1 MLDIRPVSREC
12 GPLAARQITNGTIR
26 EMRGSPMAD
35 RGLDALAKRLGL
47 RTDPTIF
54 FVSAGLMILF
64 LIVLLVFPA
73 PIGSAFGSAREWIV
87 TNLGWFFI
95 LGVTVWLVFLAYVAL
110 SRYGHLRLGDDDDRP
125 AYGNLSWF
133 AMLFAGGIGTVLMFW
148 GVAEP
153 ISHFGNPPFADVEPY
168 SAEAAEDAMSI
179 SLYDLGLHTWTIFT
193 LPGLAFGYFVYRHKL
208 PLRVSSVFY
217 PFLKDRI
224 YGPIGKTIDIFAVLG
239 TLFGL
244 AVSLGLG
251 TSQIGAGINHLL
263 PDVENDTWL
272 QVGIITVLT
281 AVAVGSIVAGLDKGV
296 RRLSNINILMAVGI
310 MLFILL
316 AGDTVFLLRQIPQS
330 IGIYLQDLTGL
341 AFWNDAMSP
350 FTKEGGWGWQGDW
363 TVFYWAWTVTWA
375 PFMGV
380 FLARISRGRTIRQFI
395 AGVLL
400 APTLFTI
407 VWFVVFGWSAME
419 LDGIG
424 GSGGEISAAV
434 ADDVALAM
442 FTFFE
447 QFPAA
452 TLISGIAVVV
462 VALFFA
468 TSSDSASLVV
478 DMLCVG
484 TPDAGPT
491 RQRVFWG
498 VSEGG
503 LAASLI
509 ILGGVTD
516 ADGLAAL
523 QQVITVIGLP
533 IFILV
538 FVMVFSLLKG
548 LHSEK
553 RAAVEAQFAGVLEKA
568 GQGRGRPKVAGMKR
582 TRTRSSEST
591 MTAPTPAV
599 PEEEQTSDQ
608 S

>member
-1 MLDIRPVSREC
+1 MAEGKLDVV
-12 GPLAARQITNGTIR
+12 AR
-26 EMRGSPMAD
+26 
-35 RGLDALAKRLGL
+35 RLGL
-47 RTDPTIF
+47 RTDPIIF
-54 FVSAGLMILF
+54 FVSAALMVAF
-64 LIVLLVFPA
+64 LIVLMIFPT
-73 PIGSAFGSAREWIV
+73 PIGDAFGSGREWIV

-95 LGVTVWLVFLAYVAL
+95 LGVTVWLLFLIWVAL
-110 SRYGHLRLGDDDDRP
+110 SRYGHLRLGPDDAKPD
-125 AYGNLSWF
+125 YGNVSWF

-153 ISHFGNPPFADVEPY
+153 ISHFGTPPFADVEPY
-168 SAEAAEDAMSI
+168 SAEAAEDAMSV

-193 LPGLAFGYFVYRHKL
+193 LPGLAFGYFVYRHNL

-217 PFLKDRI
+217 PFLKERI
-224 YGPIGKTIDIFAVLG
+224 YGPIGRTIDIFAVLG

-244 AVSLGLG
+244 AVSLSLG
-251 TSQIGAGINHLL
+251 TSQIGAGISYLL
-263 PDVENDTWL
+263 PEVDNGTWL

-281 AVAVGSIVAGLDKGV
+281 AVAVTSIVAGLDKGV
-296 RRLSNINILMAVGI
+296 KRLSNINILMAVGLMI
-310 MLFILL
+310 FILIS
-316 AGDTVFLLRQIPQS
+316 GDTVFLLRQIPQS

-350 FTKEGGWGWQGDW
+350 FTKDGGWGWQGDW

-380 FLARISRGRTIRQFI
+380 FLARISKGRTIRQFV

-400 APTLFTI
+400 APTLFTV

-419 LDGIG
+419 IDGIG
-424 GSGGEISAAV
+424 GDGGIISEAV
-434 ADDVALAM
+434 SEDVALAM

-478 DMLCVG
+478 DMLCAG

-498 VSEGG
+498 VSEGA
-503 LAASLI
+503 LAATLI
-509 ILGGVTD
+509 ILGGITN
-516 ADGLAAL
+516 ADGIGAL

-533 IFILV
+533 IFVLV
-538 FVMVFSLLKG
+538 FLMIFAMIKALST
-548 LHSEK
+548 ER
-553 RAAVEAQFAGVLEKA
+553 RAAIEAQFAGVLAQRDRAER
-568 GQGRGRPKVAGMKR
+568 RGRPKVAGR
-582 TRTRSSEST
+582 GRNREPDEEPLVTEEPSTEETRGQ
-591 MTAPTPAV
+591 P
-599 PEEEQTSDQ
+599 
-608 S
+608 